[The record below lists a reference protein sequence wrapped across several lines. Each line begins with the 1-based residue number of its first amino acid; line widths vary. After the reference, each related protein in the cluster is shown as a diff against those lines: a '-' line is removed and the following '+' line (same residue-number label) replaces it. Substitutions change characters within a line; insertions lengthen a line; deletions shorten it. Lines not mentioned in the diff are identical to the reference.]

1 MIDYNKFYLV
11 SFDVAKALKDLQY
24 SEETLHHYLYDGNEA
39 KAISFGSPKK
49 SLKIKN
55 YETFNAPTQGY
66 LIREL
71 RDKYKILVITEPL
84 KSNTFEGVR
93 YGFSI
98 FDLNPNLGKNDWVLV
113 DYFTDS
119 KKYYERQ
126 EDAIDAGLI
135 EGLTILKRRGI
146 VWE

>member
-24 SEETLHHYLYDGNEA
+24 SEETLHHYIDDG
-39 KAISFGSPKK
+39 KSVKVTSFGSPKK

-66 LIREL
+66 VTREL

-84 KSNTFEGVR
+84 KSNTFDGVR

-98 FDLNPNLGKNDWVLV
+98 FDLDPELGKHDWVLV
-113 DYFTDS
+113 DYFTNS
-119 KKYYERQ
+119 KRYYENQ
-126 EDAIDAGLI
+126 EDAVDAGLL
-135 EGLTILKRRGI
+135 EALNILKRRGI